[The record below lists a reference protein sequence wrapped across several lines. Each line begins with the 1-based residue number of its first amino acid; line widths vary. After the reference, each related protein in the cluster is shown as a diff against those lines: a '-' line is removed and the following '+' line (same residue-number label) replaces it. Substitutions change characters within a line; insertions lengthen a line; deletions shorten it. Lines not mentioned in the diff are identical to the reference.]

1 MGTSLVT
8 HAACLK
14 HVTPDG
20 HPECVA
26 RLEYVLEALS
36 STAFAD
42 LDRKEAT
49 SAQIH
54 EIMLAHPGT
63 YVRDILGR
71 VPESGFVAV
80 DDDSFLSPGSGDA
93 ALHAAGAV
101 ITAIDAIMAGDVDNA
116 FCAIRPPGHH
126 AEPNKAMGFCFFNNI
141 AVGAH
146 HARMVHGLHRIAVVD
161 FDVHHGNGTQ
171 AIFEAESTLFY
182 ASSHQFPLYP
192 GTGHPSERGLNNN
205 IINIGLPPS
214 SSSGMFRDAIHRI
227 IDQLQRFQPE
237 MLMIS
242 AGFDGHRSDPLAGL
256 LLDEEDFYWA
266 TTELTQFAKD
276 TCHGRVVSALE
287 GGYDLDALAAST
299 AAHVEALMNAGA
311 RN

>member
-1 MGTSLVT
+1 MTTALVT

-14 HVTPDG
+14 HLTPEG

-26 RLEYVLEALS
+26 RLEHVLEALS
-36 STAFAD
+36 FKKFD
-42 LDRKEAT
+42 RLDRKEAT
-49 SAQIH
+49 IAQIG
-54 EIMLAHPGT
+54 EVMLAHPGS
-63 YVRDILGR
+63 YVQNILNK
-71 VPESGFVAV
+71 VPQTGFAAI

-93 ALHAAGAV
+93 ALYAAGAV

-146 HARMVHGLHRIAVVD
+146 HARMVHGLNRIAVVD

-192 GTGHPSERGLNNN
+192 GTGHPSERGMNNN
-205 IINIGLPPS
+205 IVNIGLPPA
-214 SSSGMFRDAIHRI
+214 SGSGLFRDAIHRI

-242 AGFDGHRSDPLAGL
+242 AGFDGHRKDPLAGL
-256 LLDEEDFYWA
+256 LLDEEDFHWA
-266 TTELTQFAKD
+266 TMQLALFAKD
-276 TCHGRVVSALE
+276 ACHHRVVSALE
-287 GGYDLDALAAST
+287 GGYDLEALAAST
-299 AAHVEALMNAGA
+299 AAHVEALMDAA
-311 RN
+311 A